1 MNKSKLYAVLSLS
14 VFLTACSF
22 GKNTVNVE
30 EVRKIKNV
38 AVIMYTVPEQ
48 IVYRD
53 NPRDNSTGLLA
64 ALAEAAIGKNGNNA
78 ADTAVKTFTET
89 LQKQGLSFKIMAYS
103 KVVSNAEFAG
113 LNQPVSAAEKQTDD
127 SFLGKSLS
135 FLGSVSGSKSSV
147 GVAPKKMN
155 QYGLVADW
163 FADTALTNNS
173 GEDDYI
179 KKAIEALKVD
189 AVLVVNDP
197 GFSFS
202 CEACVGT
209 AGAMNGAASTG
220 SAFNATL
227 VARSGSVMNIRE
239 WFATTDEQ
247 GAMVTGIVDPTEHK
261 ALFEE
266 HGRKMAQV
274 FATAVKENLLAKK

>member
-1 MNKSKLYAVLSLS
+1 MNKSKLYVAISLS

-30 EVRKIKNV
+30 EVKKIKKV

-48 IVYRD
+48 ITYRAD
-53 NPRDNSTGLLA
+53 ARENSTSFLA
-64 ALAEAAIGKNGNNA
+64 ALAETAIGKNGNSA
-78 ADTAVKTFTET
+78 ADSAVKAFTDT
-89 LQKQGLSFKIMAYS
+89 LKKQGLSFDVMPHS
-103 KVVSNAEFAG
+103 DVVSNANFAA
-113 LNQPVSAAEKQTDD
+113 LYKPVSEAEKQVDE
-127 SFLGKSLS
+127 SLLGKSLS
-135 FLGSVSGSKSSV
+135 LLGSMSRSKSV
-147 GVAPKKMN
+147 TGVAPDKMN
-155 QYGLVADW
+155 QYGLIANW
-163 FADTALTNNS
+163 STDTALTKKS

-189 AVLVVNDP
+189 AVLVVNDM

-202 CEACVGT
+202 CEACVGISN
-209 AGAMNGAASTG
+209 AMSGVASTG

-227 VARSGSVMNIRE
+227 ITRSGPVMNIRE

-247 GAMVTGIVDPTEHK
+247 GAMVAGIVDPTEHK
-261 ALFEE
+261 NLFEE

-274 FATAVKENLLAKK
+274 YAAAVKESLLAK